1 MGRKIYHRYCLLTRY
16 WRESI
21 WTPTDHNSI
30 TRHQEYTPEMNIM
43 HENQRELP
51 ILFSQFLESETIIF
65 FLNLK
70 QNVGSSSECNPK
82 QILAHWLPSKWQR
95 SLLEADN
102 LHLQCLSWSF
112 RMSSFDTPGNLGDKL
127 IMEKGKKWILLCSVW
142 KEKLK
147 KKWYGGNS
155 GKVWKNNTCL
165 FHRDTYEDFTTKPI
179 AHSEVSFS
187 VVKWSAVKPKNFS

>member
-1 MGRKIYHRYCLLTRY
+1 MGRKIYQRYCLLTRY

-147 KKWYGGNS
+147 KNGMVEIVEKYERT
-155 GKVWKNNTCL
+155 TCAYFIETHMKTL
-165 FHRDTYEDFTTKPI
+165 QQSQLHIVKY
-179 AHSEVSFS
+179 HSV
-187 VVKWSAVKPKNFS
+187 